1 MAVSFYQRFKKYIT
15 NTSWLLSD
23 KIISLGITFA
33 VTVIVT
39 RYLGPEQFGML
50 SYAISLTALFASA
63 SHMGLGGLVV
73 REIVKNREERPLILG
88 TSFALKMSGS
98 VLGYALLMIY
108 AYKSEGWLTENFY
121 LILFVSTSMLV
132 LPLTGIISFWFES
145 QVQGK
150 YSSIAQLSGI
160 ISGSIL
166 KVLFVVLGAGL
177 TYFAFAHVLQ
187 SVMVSIFLLVLFQ
200 KKSGFSIVKW
210 KFSLSKAKELLS
222 SGWVIFLGSIF
233 AVIYLKID
241 QVMLR
246 WLVDDKAVGVYS
258 VAATM
263 SEVWYFIPTA
273 IVASLYPRLI
283 ELSKNDSWLYRKR
296 LQQIFDI
303 LFFVALIVAIAVN
316 IFAPYI
322 ISLFFG
328 DAYHDAAGILIIHI
342 WAALFVFMRAALSK
356 WILVED
362 LLVFSMITQGFG
374 ALVNV
379 ILNFYFIPLYGGQG
393 AAIATLISYATA
405 SYFSLLVTAKSREVF
420 VMMSLAIFLPLRLPY
435 NYFIRNK

>member
-1 MAVSFYQRFKKYIT
+1 MASFYRRYKKYIA
-15 NTSWLLSD
+15 NTSWLFSD
-23 KIISLGITFA
+23 KIISLGIGFI

-39 RYLGPEQFGML
+39 RYLGPERFGML

-73 REIVKNREERPLILG
+73 REIVKNKEERSVILG
-88 TSFALKMSGS
+88 TSLALKMIGAL
-98 VLGYALLMIY
+98 LGYALLMLY

-121 LILFVSTSMLV
+121 LILLVSTTMLV
-132 LPLTGIISFWFES
+132 LPFSGIITFWFES

-150 YSSIAQLSGI
+150 YISVAQLSGAL
-160 ISGSIL
+160 SGAAL
-166 KVLFVVLGAGL
+166 KVLFVVLGASL
-177 TYFAFAHVLQ
+177 TYFAFAHIVQ
-187 SVMVSIFLLVLFQ
+187 SLITGALLLFLFQ
-200 KKSGFSIVKW
+200 KRSIFSIASW
-210 KFSLSKAKELLS
+210 KFSVDKAKELLA
-222 SGWVIFLGSIF
+222 SGWVIFLGSFF

-246 WLVDDKAVGVYS
+246 WMVGDTAVGVYS
-258 VAATM
+258 VASTM

-273 IVASLYPRLI
+273 IVASFFPRLI
-283 ELSKNDSWLYRKR
+283 ELKKEDSGLYHKK

-303 LFFVALIVAIAVN
+303 LFIIALAVAIAVN
-316 IFAPYI
+316 LLAPHLI
-322 ISLFFG
+322 GLLFG
-328 DAYHDAAGILIIHI
+328 AVYQDAGAILVIHV

-356 WILVED
+356 WILVEN

-379 ILNFYFIPLYGGQG
+379 ILNFYLIPLFGGQG

-405 SYFSLLVTAKSREVF
+405 SYFSLLVTPKSREVF
-420 VMMSLAIFLPLRLPY
+420 VMMSRAMLSPVRLPY
-435 NYFIRNK
+435 MYLLRK

>member
-1 MAVSFYQRFKKYIT
+1 MASFYRRYKKYIA
-15 NTSWLLSD
+15 NTSWLFSG
-23 KIISLGITFA
+23 KIISLGIGFI

-39 RYLGPEQFGML
+39 RYLGPERFGML

-73 REIVKNREERPLILG
+73 REIVKNKEERSVILG
-88 TSFALKMSGS
+88 TSLALKMIGAL
-98 VLGYALLMIY
+98 LGYALLMLY

-121 LILFVSTSMLV
+121 LILLVSTTMLV
-132 LPLTGIISFWFES
+132 LPFSGIITFWFES

-150 YSSIAQLSGI
+150 YISVAQLSGAL
-160 ISGSIL
+160 SGAAL
-166 KVLFVVLGAGL
+166 KVLFVVLGASL
-177 TYFAFAHVLQ
+177 TYFAFAHIVQ
-187 SVMVSIFLLVLFQ
+187 SLITGALLLFLFQ
-200 KKSGFSIVKW
+200 KRSIFSIASW
-210 KFSLSKAKELLS
+210 KFSVDKAKELLA
-222 SGWVIFLGSIF
+222 SGWVIFLGSFF

-246 WLVDDKAVGVYS
+246 WMVGDTAVGVYS
-258 VAATM
+258 VASTM

-273 IVASLYPRLI
+273 IVASFFPRLI
-283 ELSKNDSWLYRKR
+283 ELKKEDSGLYHKK

-303 LFFVALIVAIAVN
+303 LFIIALAVAIAVN
-316 IFAPYI
+316 LLAPHLI
-322 ISLFFG
+322 GLLFG
-328 DAYHDAAGILIIHI
+328 AVYQDAGAILVIHV

-356 WILVED
+356 WILVEN

-379 ILNFYFIPLYGGQG
+379 ILNFYLIPLFGGQG

-405 SYFSLLVTAKSREVF
+405 SYFSLLVTPKSREVF
-420 VMMSLAIFLPLRLPY
+420 VMMSRAMLSPVRLPY
-435 NYFIRNK
+435 MYLLRK